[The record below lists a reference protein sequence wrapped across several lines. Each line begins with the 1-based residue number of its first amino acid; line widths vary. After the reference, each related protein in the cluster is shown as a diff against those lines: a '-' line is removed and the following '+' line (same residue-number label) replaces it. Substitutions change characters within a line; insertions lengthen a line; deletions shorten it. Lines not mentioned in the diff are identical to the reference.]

1 LHDPE
6 PDVRGVEHKVVD
18 PTVKAT
24 DPVGVP
30 LPLVTV
36 VEYATEVPKVVLV
49 GRTEAVVVVLA
60 VEWIDHRP
68 GASSHF
74 NIC

>member
-60 VEWIDHRP
+60 
-68 GASSHF
+68 GGMG
-74 NIC
+74 